1 MSENMIIRNLKKED
15 CQIISDAFREQNW
28 DKPLEQYLKYFNE
41 QKTGIREVF
50 VAEYKN
56 EFAGYVTIIWQS
68 HYPPFGEE
76 GIPEIVDFNVIK
88 KFQRKGIGT
97 KLMGVAEDSIA
108 KKSDVAGIGVG
119 LYSDY
124 GNAQRLY
131 VKRGY
136 IPDGRGIF
144 QDREFLRYGDNATV
158 DDSLALYFTKN
169 LK

>member
-1 MSENMIIRNLKKED
+1 MIIRNLKKED

-41 QKTGIREVF
+41 QIAGIREVLI
-50 VAEYKN
+50 AEYKN
-56 EFAGYVTIIWQS
+56 EFAGYITIIWQS

-97 KLMGVAEDSIA
+97 KLMDAAEDSIA

-136 IPDGRGIF
+136 ILEGRGIF
-144 QDREFLRYGDNATV
+144 QDGEFLRYGDNATV